1 MIIAAILGIALLQAR
16 AQSTAS
22 TDESL
27 WQLHDDF
34 VSSTNHA
41 DQVRLL
47 SEISQ
52 IKPASPRDLSDLFDL
67 FARYPQNA
75 TRAAAVASVNRLGPD
90 DYAFAPM
97 LRDYLAQPD
106 PKTQFFAILAE
117 LRLRDPKA
125 LPLIEKMAA
134 QKFSLKSAENTPF
147 PGQQDAWWTQY
158 EALNAL
164 AAWKGD
170 AAFKLIKK
178 QALHAPDVARILAA
192 HFWPKALPLF
202 VDWAHSDRQNR
213 KDAAHQGLS
222 ADVPLS
228 DLSPTRKTML
238 ALALD
243 PKQPDDVRHYLAIK
257 AGLCSD
263 DAQVADLVQKRE
275 KAPDP
280 QTKLYL
286 LGAIYAS
293 RNPRAIPLLEKDLK
307 TNPDPE
313 ARRGALIELKEIMPP
328 ADYRP
333 LALWTS
339 QNDADPSLRDFA
351 QNSIAVSSATA
362 AIPDG
367 VRISTASA
375 TQPQN
380 PAPAR

>member
-1 MIIAAILGIALLQAR
+1 MIIAAILAVALFQAR
-16 AQSTAS
+16 AQSTAA

-27 WQLHDDF
+27 WHLHDDF
-34 VSSTNHA
+34 VSSTNRA

-52 IKPASPRDLSDLFDL
+52 TKPSSPQDLSDLFDL
-67 FARYPQNA
+67 FARYPQNS
-75 TRAAAVASVNRLGPD
+75 TRAAAVASVSRLGPD
-90 DYAFAPM
+90 DYDFAPM

-106 PKTQFFAILAE
+106 SKTQFFAILAE

-125 LPLIEKMAA
+125 LPLIEKLAA
-134 QKFSLKSAENTPF
+134 QKFSVKSAENTPF
-147 PGQQDAWWTQY
+147 PGQQDDWWTQY

-164 AAWKGD
+164 AEWEGD
-170 AAFKLIKK
+170 AAFKLVKK
-178 QALHAPDVARILAA
+178 QALSAPDVARILAA
-192 HFWPKALPLF
+192 HFWPKALPLL
-202 VDWAHSDRQNR
+202 VDWARSDRQNR

-222 ADVPLS
+222 ADVSLS
-228 DLSPTRKTML
+228 DLRLTRATML

-263 DAQVADLVQKRE
+263 DAQVAALVQKRQNA
-275 KAPDP
+275 KDA

-293 RNPRAIPLLEKDLK
+293 RNPRAIPLLEEDLK

-313 ARRGALIELKEIMPP
+313 ARRGALIELKELMPP

-333 LALWTS
+333 LALWSS
-339 QNDADPSLRDFA
+339 QNDADPALRDFA
-351 QNSIAVSSATA
+351 QNSIAVSSAATA
-362 AIPDG
+362 AP
-367 VRISTASA
+367 
-375 TQPQN
+375 PQN